1 VTRIDPDALSVED
14 EIEVGSH
21 PRRVKTGF
29 GYVWVAN
36 GADDTVTRIDP
47 ETLARAGGRIAVGG
61 NPADIA
67 VGKGSVWTANFD
79 DSTVTRITP

>member
-1 VTRIDPDALSVED
+1 VREG

-21 PRRVKTGF
+21 PRGVNTGL

-36 GADDTVTRIDP
+36 GADGTVTRIDP
-47 ETLARAGGRIAVGG
+47 KTATPAGPPIPVGN

-67 VGKGSVWTANFD
+67 VGLGAVWTANVD
-79 DSTVTRITP
+79 DSTVTKIRP